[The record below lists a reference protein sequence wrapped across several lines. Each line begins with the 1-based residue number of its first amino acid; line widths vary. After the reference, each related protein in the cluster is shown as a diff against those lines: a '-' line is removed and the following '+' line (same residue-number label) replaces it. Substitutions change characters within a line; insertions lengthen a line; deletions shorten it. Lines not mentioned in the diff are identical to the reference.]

1 MNFLETSKDEEQF
14 AYFDVQ
20 NLSIDHSL
28 IMSEIEEYKD
38 LIFSPNCL
46 EQIYF
51 KDGCDIRTIELIKDL
66 LSISE
71 YVDDSKIDKYI
82 LIRLQA
88 DDIERLLNATYE
100 NPSTWNLPYERENDN
115 YALTDIPH
123 FRAMHAFIKKI
134 LNIHYSNIE
143 QIMKIYDEIKLMDF
157 DQEEDFSSLPDIVIK
172 RRANSYGMNKL
183 FAYVLSVMGY
193 KAFVGE
199 TIQNDV
205 KSYVTLVEVKDEKY
219 NLDGIYV
226 FDPSMDTLSKED
238 YKNDNIRRINYNFF
252 GIPLSY
258 MSRLSY
264 DEKLLDILSLLS
276 IEDTEYSKEKLENSK
291 SKAVKQK
298 RDLLLKTFKQD
309 FGTIHDTMRRTKEI
323 DIETI
328 VRINDV
334 VYPNKQERYNDY
346 LRENYTT
353 RKKELFVKEAKE
365 ELEDFIKEEK
375 NK

>member
-28 IMSEIEEYKD
+28 IMSEIEEYID
-38 LIFSPNCL
+38 LIFSPNSL

-51 KDGCDIRTIELIKDL
+51 KGDCDVATIELIKDL